1 MEMQNEKLSNLKIH
15 NCIYKHTNQP
25 DLQNNIFLA
34 INKNR
39 QRAIECKV
47 HYGIVQ
53 SHCIPMVVKQSTK
66 YNLMRLKNLHE
77 RIFFNTS
84 TEISIRYV
92 LL

>member
-1 MEMQNEKLSNLKIH
+1 M
-15 NCIYKHTNQP
+15 
-25 DLQNNIFLA
+25 
-34 INKNR
+34 
-39 QRAIECKV
+39 ECKV
-47 HYGIVQ
+47 HYRIVQ

-77 RIFFNTS
+77 HIFYDTY